1 MTSLAK
7 KDFLDD
13 EILELAINAGA
24 KDCITSE
31 KYHEIICKK
40 DDFYK
45 VKTSIEKKV
54 NNILFSGIEW
64 RANENI
70 NLGSEKTESIKKIVE
85 LLEDEDD
92 VQKVFLNSKID
103 L

>member
-1 MTSLAK
+1 MVHLRIFFSSCGVILIDK

-45 VKTSIEKKV
+45 IKTSIEKK
-54 NNILFSGIEW
+54 
-64 RANENI
+64 
-70 NLGSEKTESIKKIVE
+70 
-85 LLEDEDD
+85 
-92 VQKVFLNSKID
+92 SK
-103 L
+103 